1 MSTSRVACLLAVSCM
16 LVMLTGCGR
25 KAPAPE
31 AAAPVAATPAVEH
44 PLPEGI
50 DWFDGDLE
58 AAFAAAKAADKLLFL
73 YWGAEWCP
81 PCSQIKATIFNQ
93 REFQER
99 SRLFVPV
106 YLDGDTPSAQKHGE
120 TFAVNGYPTMILFRP
135 DGTEITRLPGGVDV
149 TRYATILDVALAD
162 ARPVTELLEAQRK
175 GEILSQNDWR
185 LLAYHSWVTDVEH
198 TLPEAERVATFRQL
212 SARCPVELEGDCAR
226 LFFEYLYAAAAVTD
240 AGGTPFS
247 GLERAEARERLLALL
262 GKPSVL
268 QANVQN
274 LSYGA
279 NHTIGLLSDQGSP
292 ERGDLTAA
300 WTKALDMLASGEA
313 GTAVSAPE
321 RLNLIRARVQLARL
335 DSPAGP
341 LPAGA
346 DRAGTRRGREGGC
359 RDKGRLRTPGGHQ
372 RRGKPV
378 LGGGPR

>member
-1 MSTSRVACLLAVSCM
+1 MSTSLIVQSAGCLLRCCSRS
-16 LVMLTGCGR
+16 LV
-25 KAPAPE
+25 
-31 AAAPVAATPAVEH
+31 AAARRPRRRPPHPSPRAADAEEH

-120 TFAVNGYPTMILFRP
+120 AFAVNGYPTMILFRP

-226 LFFEYLYAAAAVTD
+226 LFFEYLYAAAAVTE

-279 NHTIGLLSDQGSP
+279 NAHHRP
-292 ERGDLTAA
+292 
-300 WTKALDMLASGEA
+300 
-313 GTAVSAPE
+313 AV
-321 RLNLIRARVQLARL
+321 
-335 DSPAGP
+335 GP
-341 LPAGA
+341 GFP
-346 DRAGTRRGREGGC
+346 GTRRPDGSVDEGARHAG
-359 RDKGRLRTPGGHQ
+359 Q
-372 RRGKPV
+372 W
-378 LGGGPR
+378 